1 MAEGDTLANAV
12 VGALA
17 AAIAGAV
24 VGPIGP
30 LIGGAVAGYLD
41 GGARSDGVRVGALA
55 GLLSL
60 IPGTLFGALVLT
72 ALGVIGF
79 GFVVDPSA
87 FLAVGAFGVVFVAF
101 ALVIAT
107 LTTAALGALGGW
119 VGNYLKYD
127 ADL

>member
-17 AAIAGAV
+17 AAVAGAV

-30 LIGGAVAGYLD
+30 LVGGAVAGYLD

-60 IPGTLFGALVLT
+60 IPALLLGALVLI
-72 ALGVIGF
+72 ALTVLGF
-79 GFVVDPSA
+79 GFVVDPGTV
-87 FLAVGAFGVVFVAF
+87 LAVGAFGVVFVAL
-101 ALVIAT
+101 ALAT
-107 LTTAALGALGGW
+107 AVLTTAALGALGGW

-127 ADL
+127 AEL